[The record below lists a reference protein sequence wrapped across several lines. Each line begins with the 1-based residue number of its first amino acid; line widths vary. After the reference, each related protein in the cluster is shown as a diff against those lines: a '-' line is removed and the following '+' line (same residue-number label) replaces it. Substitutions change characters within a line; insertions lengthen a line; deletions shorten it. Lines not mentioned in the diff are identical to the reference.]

1 MARKRIFISFDADND
16 QHYKNLLLAWS
27 KNSEFDFELY
37 NSSLKDAIDSTNAAY
52 IKSKIK
58 PMITWASYLLCIVGQ
73 ETHKS
78 KWVDWEINTAYEN
91 GKKLIGVKINKDCT
105 SPSAL
110 FNKGTTWALSFTFE
124 GIKKAVDSA

>member
-27 KNSEFDFELY
+27 KNSEFDFQLY
-37 NSSLKDAIDSTNAAY
+37 NGSLKVPIDSTNAAY

-58 PMITWASYLLCIVGQ
+58 PMITWASYLLCIVGLQ
-73 ETHKS
+73 TYRS
-78 KWVDWEINTAYEN
+78 NWVAWEINTAYSN
-91 GKKLIGVKINKDCT
+91 GKKLIGVKINRDCT

-110 FNKGTTWALSFTFE
+110 LGRGATWALSFTFD
-124 GIKKAVDSA
+124 GIKRAVDSA